1 MCCSPNL
8 EELKKVQVM
17 EDYAKLLKRSG
28 YSERFRYEVISDAIR
43 GHQKLLQEEEEG
55 RRPLNR
61 PRGFQEEER
70 RRKRQEKGGRW

>member
-1 MCCSPNL
+1 M
-8 EELKKVQVM
+8 QVM

-55 RRPLNR
+55 RRSLNR

-70 RRKRQEKGGRW
+70 RMKRQEKGGRW